1 MSDDHRGLPHDLP
14 EYTPNWPPRP
24 KARVY
29 KDGMWWRW
37 EHACRYRGGV
47 PNVSYPEP
55 SQPIA
60 FARALKHLE
69 RCV

>member
-1 MSDDHRGLPHDLP
+1 MSDNHTGLPHDLP
-14 EYTPNWPPRP
+14 DYTPNWPVRA

-37 EHACRYRGGV
+37 MHACRYRGGV
-47 PNVSYPEP
+47 MNYSYPET

-60 FARALKHLE
+60 FERALKHLE